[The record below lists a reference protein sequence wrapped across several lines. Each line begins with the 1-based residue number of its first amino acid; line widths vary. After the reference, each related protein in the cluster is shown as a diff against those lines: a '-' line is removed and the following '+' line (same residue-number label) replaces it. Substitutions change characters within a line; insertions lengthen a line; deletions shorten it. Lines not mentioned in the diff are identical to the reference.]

1 MKPQYPVT
9 RSDAE
14 WRKLLKPEQHV
25 VMRRFGTEPAGSC
38 ALNDEKRPGRF
49 LCAGCDQPL
58 FVAGTK
64 YDSRTGW
71 PSFFAPVEGAV
82 GHKKDP
88 IHGDLNVEVHCRQC
102 GSHLGHRFP
111 DGPPPTNQRYCI
123 NGVALTFVPEG
134 HAGE

>member
-1 MKPQYPVT
+1 MKPQYPVS
-9 RSDAE
+9 RSDAK
-14 WRKLLKPEQHV
+14 WRKLLKPEQYV

-38 ALNDEKRPGRF
+38 ALSDEKRPGRF
-49 LCAGCDQPL
+49 FCAGCDQPL

-82 GHKKDP
+82 Y
-88 IHGDLNVEVHCRQC
+88 GDLNVEVHCLQC

-123 NGVALTFVPEG
+123 NGVALKFVPEDD
-134 HAGE
+134 AGK